1 MVLINR
7 NFIQNKLIDAYT
19 LVQEFIGDVFLETA
33 TNYWVFSPTLAYGS
47 RLTTCGKYTLVG
59 GYNKFGANAYVER
72 TFTSLPPHYSARV
85 RFLLLKIDSW
95 DAEDFYITIDTTR
108 IKTERLEWDSDTT
121 LTGNL
126 CGDAGYNEAER
137 TFSEVFSHSATSLK
151 VKLHTNLDKIAADES
166 WGFSNFELVVYR
178 CDASCA
184 SCSESLAN
192 ACTGCNTNAALSS
205 GVCSCN
211 TG

>member
-1 MVLINR
+1 
-7 NFIQNKLIDAYT
+7 
-19 LVQEFIGDVFLETA
+19 
-33 TNYWVFSPTLAYGS
+33 
-47 RLTTCGKYTLVG
+47 VG
-59 GYNKFGANAYVER
+59 GYGKFGMNAYVER
-72 TFTSLPPHYSARV
+72 TVTGLPPHYQARV

-108 IKTERLEWDSDTT
+108 IKTERINWDSDTT

-126 CGDAGYNEAER
+126 CGGKISGSDYNEAER
-137 TFSEVFSHSATSLK
+137 TFSEVFSHSASTLK
-151 VKLHTNLDKIAADES
+151 VKLHSNLNAVSTDES

-178 CDASCA
+178 CDATCA
-184 SCSESLAN
+184 SCTGSAAN
-192 ACTGCNTNAALSS
+192 QCTGCNTNAALSS